1 MLSSGYYDAYY
12 KKARAAQ
19 RKIRE
24 EFASAFEKCDVILT
38 PVAPTTAYEIGSKTT
53 NPLEMYA
60 GDICTVSVNIAGL
73 PGLVQPCGFDE
84 NHMPVGMQLI
94 GPRFGEQTLLNAGLA
109 FEQAS
114 GLKNIIAAL

>member
-1 MLSSGYYDAYY
+1 MTPTTRR
-12 KKARAAQ
+12 RAPL
-19 RKIRE
+19 KIRE
-24 EFASAFEKCDVILT
+24 EFANAFEKCDVILT

>member
-1 MLSSGYYDAYY
+1 MGIRHCGAVRCAPEAAEQRGPKRRGDGEDV
-12 KKARAAQ
+12 RA
-19 RKIRE
+19 E
-24 EFASAFEKCDVILT
+24 
-38 PVAPTTAYEIGSKTT
+38 PP
-53 NPLEMYA
+53 PA
-60 GDICTVSVNIAGL
+60 GGRHRSTGLGRAGG
-73 PGLVQPCGFDE
+73 GLVQPCGFDE